1 MVTSDGNNESEFIK
15 LAQAGDRNA
24 FESLVRQCAEQI
36 YNLSYRLTGNSAN
49 AEDLVQD
56 AFIKAFKNISKFRE
70 ECTFSSW
77 VYRITLNLWK
87 NKVKY
92 EKLRSFLKYF
102 SLSEL
107 VETNRGELSIELPDH
122 SPNPES
128 ALEQTQKSEKIQEAL
143 NELDEQARIMIVFR
157 DMEGRSYEEISA
169 LLECPIGTVKSRIA
183 RARESL
189 REKLIKRFKDDEN
202 GL

>member
-1 MVTSDGNNESEFIK
+1 MVTSDGNNQSELIK

-36 YNLSYRLTGNSAN
+36 YNLSFRLTGNSTN

-102 SLSEL
+102 SLNEL
-107 VETNRGELSIELPDH
+107 VETNRGELSIELPDL
-122 SPNPES
+122 SPGPES
-128 ALEQTQKSEKIQEAL
+128 ELEQTRKSEKVQKAL

-157 DMEGRSYEEISA
+157 DIEGRSYEEISA
-169 LLECPIGTVKSRIA
+169 LLECPLGTVKSRIA

-189 REKLIKRFKDDEN
+189 REKLIKHFKDEEN